1 MIQKQSQKKQDSRG
15 RCRRE
20 ESPHIAV
27 LVETSLQSGRDAL
40 FGIARFA
47 REQHGKWSIYC
58 EASGVRDSLPD
69 WLKKWRGDGIIVR
82 VESRNIAERLK
93 RLGMPVVNILGD
105 FHSDGIPHVL
115 ADNQLIGRLAAEHL
129 LERGYR
135 NFAFCG
141 LKGIN
146 WSDSRFLAFSKRVR
160 ESGYECAHFY
170 AVPPYGL
177 QPWYSI
183 SRSPWE
189 AAENVLAKWLKKLP
203 IPSGLMVCSDL
214 RGQFVIEACRR
225 AGIVVPEQ
233 IAVIGADNDEPI
245 CELCSPP
252 LSSVIPNHE
261 QVGYQGAVLLKQLMN
276 GELLPASTVVK
287 VSPRGVL
294 LRQSTDVLAMD
305 DRIVAEAVRF
315 IREYACD
322 EIGVDD
328 VVNHVRISR
337 SVLQRKFRQELA
349 RSIYD
354 EIMQVRLSYAQRLL
368 AESDLSIG
376 IVADKSGFGSQEY
389 MTDVFRRKLGNP
401 PAKYRKIHKPC

>member
-1 MIQKQSQKKQDSRG
+1 MTKKQPRNRHGSGPCTRLK
-15 RCRRE
+15 
-20 ESPHIAV
+20 ESPHVAV

-47 REQHGKWSIYC
+47 REQYGRWSIYC
-58 EASGVRDSLPD
+58 EASGVRDSLPG
-69 WLKKWRGDGIIVR
+69 WLKKWKGDGIIAR
-82 VESRNIAERLK
+82 VESRDIAEKLQC
-93 RLGMPVVNILGD
+93 LGMPVVNILGD
-105 FHSDGIPHVL
+105 YHCADIPHVL
-115 ADNQLIGRLAAEHL
+115 ADNQLIGCLAAEHL

-141 LKGIN
+141 LKGIG
-146 WSDSRFLAFSKRVR
+146 WSDSRYTAFSERVKK
-160 ESGYECAHFY
+160 SGYECAHFY
-170 AVPPYGL
+170 AVPPYGR

-183 SRSPWE
+183 SQSPWE
-189 AAENVLAKWLKKLP
+189 AAENVLAEWLKKLP
-203 IPSGLMVCSDL
+203 IPAGLMVCSDL

-261 QVGYQGAVLLKQLMN
+261 QVGYQGATLLRRLMS
-276 GELLPASTVVK
+276 GESLPSSTVIK
-287 VSPRGVL
+287 VPPRGVL

-305 DRIVAEAVRF
+305 DRVVAEAVRF
-315 IREYACD
+315 IREHACE
-322 EIGVDD
+322 EIGVED
-328 VVNHVRISR
+328 VVSHVRISR

-354 EIMQVRLSYAQRLL
+354 EIMQVRLAYAQRLL

-376 IVADKSGFGSQEY
+376 VVAEKSGFGSQEY
-389 MTDVFRRKLGNP
+389 MTDVFRRRLGQS
-401 PAKYRKIHKPC
+401 PARYRKAHRPY